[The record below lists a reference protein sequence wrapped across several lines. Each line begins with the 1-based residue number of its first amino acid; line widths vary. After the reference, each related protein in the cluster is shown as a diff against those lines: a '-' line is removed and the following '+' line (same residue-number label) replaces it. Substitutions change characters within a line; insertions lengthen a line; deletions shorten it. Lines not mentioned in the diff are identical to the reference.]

1 MQQKKALEVGQDAA
15 GASAQESA
23 ANLATPYPPETRAK
37 GWRFELDY
45 EQIEQSDT
53 WSIAAEVPM
62 AQHALLMM
70 WMVAWV
76 QVPCGSFP
84 NDEAVIR
91 AKCRIPPAAWSK
103 FRAVLM
109 RGWWAATDGR
119 LYHDTLVKRVME
131 MMSRRRSDA
140 DRQHAK
146 RMREA
151 VASQANHAPVTPA
164 SRVTPPVLTPESSTD
179 NRQPNTGTKDKDP
192 PKPPR
197 KRGPS
202 GSPIEIPDWM
212 PGPEWDAFVE
222 MRRAKG
228 SRAPFTV
235 AAAKGI
241 IAELAKFREK
251 GHDPAKVLQASV
263 NAGWSGV
270 FEPKTAP
277 TEIRGVTVPSQ
288 AGPDPALVK
297 IVEDAKRAVPPSAE
311 VRERM
316 KTLAGKG
323 AAHA

>member
-1 MQQKKALEVGQDAA
+1 VTDEAKPA
-15 GASAQESA
+15 
-23 ANLATPYPPETRAK
+23 PYPPDTRAR

-53 WSIAAEVPM
+53 WSLAAEVPM

-70 WMVAWV
+70 WMVAWA

-84 NDEAVIR
+84 SDEALIR
-91 AKCRIPPAAWSK
+91 AKCRIPTAAWARC
-103 FRAVLM
+103 RAVLM
-109 RGWWAATDGR
+109 RGWWAADDGR

-146 RMREA
+146 RAREA
-151 VASQANHAPVTPA
+151 SESQKNHASITPV
-164 SRVTPPVLTPESSTD
+164 SRVTPTGLTAESSTD
-179 NRQPNTGTKDKDP
+179 NRLPNTGTKDKDP

-202 GSPIEIPDWM
+202 GSSVEIPEWM
-212 PGPEWDAFVE
+212 PGAEWDAFVE

-241 IAELAKFREK
+241 IADLAKFREA
-251 GHDPAKVLQASV
+251 GHDPAKVLQTSV
-263 NAGWSGV
+263 NNGWSGV

-277 TEIRGVTVPSQ
+277 SEIRGVTVPGKT
-288 AGPDPALVK
+288 GPDPALVK
-297 IVEDAKRAVPPSAE
+297 LDEDAKRAVPPPAE

-316 KTLAGKG
+316 KSLARKVV
-323 AAHA
+323 A